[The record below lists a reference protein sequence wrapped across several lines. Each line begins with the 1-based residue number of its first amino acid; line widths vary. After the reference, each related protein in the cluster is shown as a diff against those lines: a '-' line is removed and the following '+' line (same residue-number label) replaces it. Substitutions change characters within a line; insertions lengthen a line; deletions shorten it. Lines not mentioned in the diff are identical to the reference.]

1 MTSYEIEDSTYLD
14 EIEANATGH
23 RIKFLARKAGLSQS
37 ELAKLLKRDEKT
49 ISNYYCGKSMPDKVD
64 LIILSKI
71 LGTDCDNLLVYRG
84 DLEGYQRIDYY
95 SIEYNGKENEINHEA
110 ISRAAKES
118 KLFDPHTKGRCN
130 IRNLEE
136 AGYCLAFFCYLTQ
149 LDIKKRMMDALL
161 SSGGVHSIYM
171 HHIFEFD
178 LWRKLSSKQK
188 DDCKAQF
195 AIWRSKD
202 S

>member
-49 ISNYYCGKSMPDKVD
+49 ISNYYCGKSLPDKVD

-71 LGTDCDNLLVYRG
+71 LGTDYDNLLVYRG

-110 ISRAAKES
+110 ISRATKES

-136 AGYCLAFFCYLTQ
+136 AGYCLAFFCYLT
-149 LDIKKRMMDALL
+149 
-161 SSGGVHSIYM
+161 
-171 HHIFEFD
+171 
-178 LWRKLSSKQK
+178 
-188 DDCKAQF
+188 
-195 AIWRSKD
+195 
-202 S
+202 